1 MVWIVIYRLVWLVGY
16 PFLVENQDRLNGWIS
31 INQQDSLVGWV
42 SFLMVALVW
51 IMNQQIVWVSFFNER
66 FDQ

>member
-1 MVWIVIYRLVWLVGY
+1 M
-16 PFLVENQDRLNGWIS
+16 NQQDSLIGWVS
-31 INQQDSLVGWV
+31 SMYQQDSLVGWV